1 MWKLPGGR
9 HQAFIQFQLVCAV
22 AAAAAFLF
30 FFIVLLK
37 QLSKMFTTS
46 RVCLHF
52 HIIVDIAIDTH
63 TIFFCCSFVH
73 PLFSL
78 SLFMCVPCV
87 FFFFSFAFSF
97 IFQLSPHLRPLF
109 IEPGSVFHPDSTMLA
124 LCAMQCI
131 FTYIF
136 FLLSVFCISTSIS
149 ILATTRNLIQKWR
162 CVLLARIYLSF
173 T

>member
-87 FFFFSFAFSF
+87 FFSSLSHFRSFFNSRH
-97 IFQLSPHLRPLF
+97 IYDR
-109 IEPGSVFHPDSTMLA
+109 
-124 LCAMQCI
+124 C
-131 FTYIF
+131 
-136 FLLSVFCISTSIS
+136 LLSLVRFFIQ
-149 ILATTRNLIQKWR
+149 TRQ
-162 CVLLARIYLSF
+162 C
-173 T
+173 